1 MACCPSRSKCCPCPP
16 GPDGPPGPVSLCG
29 TFLRAPTIS
38 AAVLQAAIDSVAST
52 ADEKHERALYVC
64 GNVVLEAKIATR
76 SFVTVDFGPSLITT
90 TMTPLAT
97 LADDPQN
104 HLFGAQ
110 GAIDAVTLDTTLT
123 VDANVGDATVT
134 VAATGGLVVGQ
145 YVVFSVDTGTAG
157 SDLYG
162 SGAGSILIFEIRK
175 VVNIAGLVLTLDA
188 PLLEFFSSVAVAARV
203 RRVLPIRN
211 VEVIG
216 GLWDAAGGTIA
227 SGIMAQYALNVTL
240 LGQRMQGFSRA
251 ALDLE
256 LAAQNFLV
264 EDYVRLGETN
274 ADVLMNSAHEGRII
288 NFDYAPGG
296 AREHANG
303 FPRGCI
309 SLRGRSAS
317 DQILGGRIGGGNIG
331 VQVYGGLNPK
341 LADVTITDCNPAA
354 RIARCAGNL
363 DGYIPGAPIG
373 AGIDTGADVV
383 ATLADFWFGL
393 QTRGVKIENVD
404 TSAGAYV
411 YAASLHD
418 GQSGDV
424 ELEVINLGVGT
435 SMRGISISDVNGDFP
450 YVKTRGVTSAIT
462 WQNGNYSNHFGDVDI
477 REQGGS
483 GATYN
488 GAPLVL
494 NLALASF
501 IEFDRLSISGS
512 GGGNLLGLAAAV
524 PTGTVFRTKQ
534 FIFDGLV
541 QTLDEVYL
549 VQNAVLDG
557 AGAPA
562 TLPLGSV
569 VELDPTTD
577 GQVIAAGLGGSP
589 ARFLTV
595 VKGPADDT
603 AALSAFLVAVTKPGV
618 ASQVRVA
625 SAEVVAPGDPLRH
638 GAGGEAVVD
647 AAATNDSLGVAI
659 TSKAA
664 GAAALVATR

>member
-1 MACCPSRSKCCPCPP
+1 MPLFPP
-16 GPDGPPGPVSLCG
+16 GSGSGTASCG
-29 TFLRAPTIS
+29 TVLSGATITAAEIQFFLDALTLLGS
-38 AAVLQAAIDSVAST
+38 ESHQKV
-52 ADEKHERALYVC
+52 LYVC
-64 GNVVLEAKIATR
+64 GDVVLEAPLAGR
-76 SFVTVDFGPSLITT
+76 SFVTVDFGPSNITT
-90 TMTPLAT
+90 TLAPPVGS
-97 LADDPQN
+97 ADDPQN

-110 GAIDAVTLDTTLT
+110 GTIDAVTLDTTLT
-123 VDANVGDATVT
+123 ADGNIGDSTIT
-134 VAATGGLVVGQ
+134 VAAVGALAVGQ
-145 YVVFSVDTGTAG
+145 YVVLSVDTGTAG

-203 RRVLPIRN
+203 RRVLPVRN

-216 GLWDAAGGTIA
+216 GYWDASGGSIA
-227 SGIMAQYALNVTL
+227 SGIMAQYALDVQL
-240 LGQRMQGFSRA
+240 IGQRMRGFSRS

-264 EDYVRLGETN
+264 EDYVRVGETN
-274 ADVLMNSAHEGRII
+274 SDVLMNSAHEGRII
-288 NFDYAPGG
+288 NFDYVPGG
-296 AREHANG
+296 ARQHANG
-303 FPRGCI
+303 FPRGNVTF
-309 SLRGRSAS
+309 RGRSAS
-317 DQILGGRIGGGNIG
+317 DQLLGGRLGGGNIG
-331 VQVYGGLNPK
+331 IQVYGGLNPK
-341 LADVTITDCNPAA
+341 LADVTITDCNPAE
-354 RIARCAGNL
+354 RITRCGPGNL
-363 DGYIPGAPIG
+363 DGYIGGAPIG

-383 ATLADFWFGL
+383 ATLADFFFGL
-393 QTRGVKIENVD
+393 EARGVKIENVD
-404 TSAGAYV
+404 TSATAYV

-450 YVKTRGVTSAIT
+450 LMKIRGTTAAIT
-462 WQNGNYSNHFGDVDI
+462 WQNGNYTNHFGETDI

-483 GATYN
+483 GGTYN

-494 NLALASF
+494 NLALAAF
-501 IEFDRLSISGS
+501 IEFDRLTVSGS
-512 GGGNLLGLAAAV
+512 GGGNLLGLSAAV
-524 PTGTVFRTKQ
+524 PVGTVFRAKQ
-534 FIFDGLV
+534 FTFDGVV

-549 VQNAVLDG
+549 VQNDVLDG
-557 AGAPA
+557 AGNPA

-603 AALSAFLVAVTKPGV
+603 ATLSSFLVAVTKPGN

-625 SAEVVAPGDPLRH
+625 AAQAVVPGDPLRH
-638 GAGGEAVVD
+638 GAGGDAIVD
-647 AAATNDSLGVAI
+647 AAATNDSLGIAV